1 MPTGPNVISVR
12 DLVKDYD
19 GRRALDGVSLDVPAG
34 RFVAVMGPSGS
45 GKSTLL
51 HLMGG
56 LDTPTAGEIE
66 LDGTPL
72 GSLSDDKL
80 TLLRRNRIGFVF
92 QFFNLVPVLSIE
104 ENVALP
110 AVIAGIDPGKYQPR
124 LEQLL
129 TLVGLDDHRGN
140 LPSKVSGGQQQ
151 RAAIARA
158 LLLEPAVVLAD
169 EPTGNL
175 DSVTGRSVLQLLR
188 DAQKT
193 LGQTVVLVTHDP
205 NAAAIADEVVFLR
218 DGRIEGRHRLVGSE
232 ARRARNIVSWLQ
244 AA

>member
-1 MPTGPNVISVR
+1 MR

-56 LDTPTAGEIE
+56 LDTPTSGEIV
-66 LDGTPL
+66 LDDTPL
-72 GSLSDDKL
+72 ASLTDDKL
-80 TLLRRNRIGFVF
+80 TLLRRHRIGFVF

-110 AVIAGIDPGKYQPR
+110 AVIAGTDPALYRPR
-124 LEQLL
+124 LEELL
-129 TLVGLDDHRGN
+129 KLVGLEDHRTN

-188 DAQKT
+188 DAQKS

-232 ARRARNIVSWLQ
+232 ARRARNIVGWLQ